1 MGTTASAPQLSQEQA
16 DIKYLGSRYPFADD
30 ELVKLYRTFHRMQML
45 TDRTTFLTDL
55 AVQCVQLRGKDD
67 ANPQPTGTGAHTHAT
82 STIED
87 LRKERF
93 MVMQVVESKILPPE
107 FSDQLEKTN
116 FGGQASMS
124 NPIGS
129 PDQDADQD
137 AKLDRTAK
145 LEQFFQGL
153 ANVGRRGGRPAIGVL
168 FDYFAVKSESK
179 EEQNGCPY
187 GQTQQNVADCYQILA
202 LAHRLSLAAAFLGA
216 EQKGEDMGQWIPP
229 EKMDNSALKGMGLS
243 LIDFVKRKRLRE
255 SPYGTIEPD
264 PELDRGFVEKLDLQ
278 EFAETNLPVLSS
290 SLSTFMFHVLFP
302 EKQFPRELTAFQYP
316 SLLADSVF
324 FDTQTSPLLF
334 SFAALSSSL
343 GGSVS
348 WLITEHFSS

>member
-1 MGTTASAPQLSQEQA
+1 
-16 DIKYLGSRYPFADD
+16 
-30 ELVKLYRTFHRMQML
+30 
-45 TDRTTFLTDL
+45 
-55 AVQCVQLRGKDD
+55 
-67 ANPQPTGTGAHTHAT
+67 
-82 STIED
+82 
-87 LRKERF
+87 
-93 MVMQVVESKILPPE
+93 MVMQVVESKILPPG

-116 FGGQASMS
+116 FGGKISMS
-124 NPIGS
+124 NPIGINV
-129 PDQDADQD
+129 PVDRDAE
-137 AKLDRTAK
+137 LDRTAK

-179 EEQNGCPY
+179 EDQKEY
-187 GQTQQNVADCYQILA
+187 GQPQQNVADCYQILA

-264 PELDRGFVEKLDLQ
+264 PALDKGFVEKIDLQ
-278 EFAETNLPVLSS
+278 EFAESNLPVLSS

-302 EKQFPRELTAFQYP
+302 EKHFPRELTAFQYP

-348 WLITEHFSS
+348 